1 MKFRF
6 SKIKKW
12 QFHGLSH
19 CQRESPE
26 EGGEPEPN
34 FDDEFDGESLSN
46 ASSWASGLSQDN
58 TDRDSRA
65 ADKHLCFSTVLRI
78 RKYFF
83 RIPGSADPWIRNPK

>member
-12 QFHGLSH
+12 KFHGLSH

-65 ADKHLCFSTVLRI
+65 ADTHLSFSNRVVNPEICL
-78 RKYFF
+78 
-83 RIPGSADPWIRNPK
+83 PDHGSADSKS